1 MLCLAYGALLILCAG
16 EIIGA
21 LVDWSLWGQN
31 QVGDIVLVYGL
42 GAPAPNVTRAGHLA
56 LTPGGHAT
64 VIIITVVIIAVCS
77 RRGFRWDFV
86 RQILAGI
93 SLGLA
98 SSIAGA
104 VGIVVAPTVSW
115 AGESSYRAR
124 RRRIIRGR
132 SPLRGFRECLGHEP
146 REDRPGFGS
155 LGRSSA
161 QDVTRV
167 PDGLYTQ
174 PLSRPLS
181 AVTVGVVVAV

>member
-1 MLCLAYGALLILCAG
+1 MPLALSPLDLPTYGLVSLGGVTVGLSLLAWDFTRWWASHKKRFAVKSLSALLPQVLCLAYGALLILCAG
-16 EIIGA
+16 GIIGA
-21 LVDWSLWGQN
+21 LVDWSLWGTN

-56 LTPGGHAT
+56 LTPGGHAA
-64 VIIITVVIIAVCS
+64 VIIITVVITAVCS

-115 AGESSYRAR
+115 AGDY
-124 RRRIIRGR
+124 
-132 SPLRGFRECLGHEP
+132 
-146 REDRPGFGS
+146 
-155 LGRSSA
+155 
-161 QDVTRV
+161 VM
-167 PDGLYTQ
+167 GL
-174 PLSRPLS
+174 L
-181 AVTVGVVVAV
+181 